1 MFHGLNV
8 VGGRPAWEFDG
19 LFEFCY
25 TPLSNW
31 QIHETFASGVQ
42 IKQCF
47 NGNNKGTETIIF
59 FSYPYENNVILIVS
73 LE

>member
-31 QIHETFASGVQ
+31 
-42 IKQCF
+42 
-47 NGNNKGTETIIF
+47 
-59 FSYPYENNVILIVS
+59 
-73 LE
+73 